1 MSGDFSTQ
9 SGPAPPDDATYLA
22 AADFPVGEDE
32 IFRTFDQS
40 EVDRAVYEAERVLEA
55 DVNAGETIETPTD
68 LHSLAVAYWATHRLV
83 GTAKH
88 PSSTLR
94 GELSSPDAAVEFA
107 ADLKDNY
114 HSLVDVIEATD
125 EDDVSEPGSRS
136 HGSFVETVTP
146 GSERD

>member
-9 SGPAPPDDATYLA
+9 SGPAPPDDATYLS

-40 EVDRAVYEAERVLEA
+40 EVDRAVYEAERRLEA
-55 DVNAGETIETPTD
+55 DVNAGETVASPGP
-68 LHSLAVAYWATHRLV
+68 LHSLAVAYWATYRIV
-83 GTAKH
+83 GAAKH

-107 ADLKDNY
+107 ADLKDDY
-114 HSLVDVIEATD
+114 HSLVEQIEATD

-136 HGSFVETVTP
+136 HGSFIETVSP
-146 GSERD
+146 GGERD

>member
-1 MSGDFSTQ
+1 MSGDFLTQ
-9 SGPAPPDDATYLA
+9 AGPAPPDDATYLS

-40 EVDRAVYEAERVLEA
+40 EVDRAVYEAECRLEV
-55 DVNAGETIETPTD
+55 DVNAGDPVATPGP

-107 ADLKDNY
+107 ADLKDDY
-114 HSLVDVIEATD
+114 HSLVEQIEATD
-125 EDDVSEPGSRS
+125 EFRRGRS
-136 HGSFVETVTP
+136 LSI
-146 GSERD
+146 